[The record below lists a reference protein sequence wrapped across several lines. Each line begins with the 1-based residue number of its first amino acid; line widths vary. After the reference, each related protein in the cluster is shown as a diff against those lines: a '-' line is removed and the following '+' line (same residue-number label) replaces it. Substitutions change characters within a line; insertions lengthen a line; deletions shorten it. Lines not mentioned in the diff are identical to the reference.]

1 MLDRTTAITVAPPTG
16 AAAIID
22 ETSPRECSSSASV
35 TTVFSWSFGFY
46 GHGG

>member
-22 ETSPRECSSSASV
+22 ETGWAQPQI
-35 TTVFSWSFGFY
+35 
-46 GHGG
+46 

>member
-22 ETSPRECSSSASV
+22 ETSPREWSSSASV
-35 TTVFSWSFGFY
+35 RTVFGWSFVFY

>member
-22 ETSPRECSSSASV
+22 ETSPRYPAGEWSSRTLRAVS
-35 TTVFSWSFGFY
+35 
-46 GHGG
+46 